1 MLRFLVQGGLHML
14 HHTLVSGAVVL
25 LMGLAPAGA
34 APLLAPADP
43 SDTPATTPATGPAPS
58 AVQAQLDDGLAALR
72 AGKLALAE
80 KHFQAAIK
88 QDPSAAPGYLGMAEL
103 AGRQGNQKAV
113 EQWLKKGLAA
123 APRDVGL
130 LHTVGVWHAR
140 QGRLGEAQKMLA
152 EAARLAPRATTVLVS
167 LGEVYLASRQ
177 TVDKAEASFRQALT
191 ADPAFMPA
199 QLGLARALAGQGQ
212 VPQAQTLLEEA
223 AKAAPKDPRPLHT
236 HARLLASQGKVD
248 DAIQLHQRAIAV
260 APGFLPAHLDQGD
273 LQLARSDIDA
283 AVAAYKA
290 GAAATGNAAPALF
303 RLGVAYQAGQR
314 WDEAQAAYLDTVA
327 KDPQMYGAYNNLA
340 VMAADRKTNLDQAL
354 AWAEK
359 ARKIAPQSGSVL
371 DTLGWVHRARGDT
384 AKAVA
389 ALEQSAKMNPRDP
402 GVQYH
407 LGVVYSELDRRAP
420 ATAAFKKALSL
431 NPQFR
436 QAADAR
442 ERLQRLEAM

>member
-1 MLRFLVQGGLHML
+1 MFR
-14 HHTLVSGAVVL
+14 HTLVSGAVVL

-34 APLLAPADP
+34 APLLSP
-43 SDTPATTPATGPAPS
+43 GEPAPVS
-58 AVQAQLDDGLAALR
+58 PPTAAQPQLDQALSALR
-72 AGKLALAE
+72 SGDLRQAE
-80 KHFQAAIK
+80 THFQAAITR
-88 QDPSAAPGYLGMAEL
+88 DAAAAGGYLGMAEL
-103 AGRQGNQKAV
+103 AGRRGDQKAV
-113 EQWLKKGLAA
+113 AEWLKKGLAA

-140 QGRLGEAQKMLA
+140 NGRLGEAEKVLA

-167 LGEVYLASRQ
+167 LGEVYLARSQ
-177 TVDKAEASFRQALT
+177 TLGKAEASFRQALA
-191 ADPAFMPA
+191 ADAAFMPA
-199 QLGLARALAGQGQ
+199 KIGLGRALAGRGETA
-212 VPQAQTLLEEA
+212 QATLVLEEA
-223 AKAAPKDPRPLHT
+223 AQAAPSDPRPLHI
-236 HARLLASQGKVD
+236 HARLLASQGQVD
-248 DAIQLHQRAIAV
+248 EAIRFHQRAIAV
-260 APGFLPAHLDQGD
+260 APGFLPAYLDQGD

-327 KDPQMYGAYNNLA
+327 KDPQMFGAYNNLA
-340 VMAADRKTNLDQAL
+340 VMAADRKTNLAQAL

-359 ARKIAPQSGSVL
+359 ARQIAPSSGSVL
-371 DTLGWVHRARGDT
+371 DTLGWVHRARGDLG
-384 AKAVA
+384 KAVA

-420 ATAAFKKALSL
+420 ATNAFKKALSL

-436 QAADAR
+436 QAPDAR
-442 ERLQRLEAM
+442 ERLQRLGSM